1 MAVSADVDA
10 VLQFLRKN
18 GLSDAESALKED
30 MIEKGDLGCL
40 DYEKFLFPMVPP
52 PPPVRIPASFLRS
65 EVPGGGE
72 CSRSSS
78 QEDDEF
84 VSMGSSTSNMCS
96 SSEFTNPY
104 GIRSTSPSGSKAS
117 SDRFSQFGTARDYH
131 DFDMQNDLF
140 WHDEK
145 DDGDFMTPCFEGP
158 DFFAC
163 PSEDKYIMTSDTD
176 KQNENLP
183 GLNFKSEAF
192 QSDISLDYLDK
203 NCLTNI
209 SPVDDKS
216 ELRVTD
222 HYNFDKKNNL
232 EGGFEE
238 EPEGRAPPASSVH
251 LYNCCVG
258 AEGFYGEHPAD
269 CCYRSSKETD
279 FNNCQLKVLGD
290 IPPTDIV
297 SAPNHRISKSSKN
310 DQVENFKG
318 SSGLDGKVVEK
329 DFMQKGIDGY
339 GVGDS
344 EVNEE
349 PCEPEAAADG
359 DGVDTDEVL
368 MYNANEDE
376 YEVFELRIIHRKNR
390 TGFEENKDF
399 PIVLKTVIASRYYI
413 TEYLGS
419 AAFSKVVQAHDLH
432 TGVDVC
438 LKIIKNDKEFFD
450 QSLDEIKLLKFVN
463 KNDPGDEHHILRLYD
478 YFYHQE
484 HLFIVCELLRANLY
498 EFQKFSQESGGE
510 AYFTIRRLQV
520 ITRQC
525 LEALD
530 YLHHL
535 GIIHCDLKPEN
546 ILIKSY
552 RRCEIK
558 IIDLGS
564 SCFRTDNLCLYVQ
577 SRSYRAPEVILGLP
591 YDEKID
597 MWSLGCILAELCS
610 GEVLFP
616 NDAIVMILA
625 RMIGMLGPID
635 LDMLVRGQETD
646 KYFTNELDLYHI
658 NEETSQLE
666 YIIPEESSLENHLQ
680 VTDVGF
686 IDFVKSLV
694 EVNPERRPTAREA
707 MEHPWLSYTYESS
720 PF

>member
-1 MAVSADVDA
+1 MADPADVSA
-10 VLQFLRKN
+10 VLEFLRKN
-18 GLSDAESALKED
+18 GFPEAESALKED
-30 MIEKGDLGCL
+30 MIEKGDLGSF
-40 DYEKFLFPMVPP
+40 DYEKFMFPMVPP
-52 PPPVRIPASFLRS
+52 LPPVRIPASFRRP
-65 EVPGGGE
+65 EVQGGGE
-72 CSRSSS
+72 CSESSS
-78 QEDDEF
+78 AVDDEF
-84 VSMGSSTSNMCS
+84 VSAGSSTSNKC

-104 GIRSTSPSGSKAS
+104 GVRSTSPSGSQAS

-163 PSEDKYIMTSDTD
+163 PTEDKFIMTSDTD
-176 KQNENLP
+176 KGNEKMLD
-183 GLNFKSEAF
+183 LNHKSEAF
-192 QSDISLDYLDK
+192 QPEISLDCLDK
-203 NCLTNI
+203 SCLTNV
-209 SPVDDKS
+209 SPVDDTSK
-216 ELRVTD
+216 VYGTN
-222 HYNFDKKNNL
+222 YKKNQL
-232 EGGFEE
+232 EEGFEE
-238 EPEGRAPPASSVH
+238 
-251 LYNCCVG
+251 YC
-258 AEGFYGEHPAD
+258 AE
-269 CCYRSSKETD
+269 CCYPSLKETD
-279 FNNCQLKVLGD
+279 FNNYQLDVSGGILRVD
-290 IPPTDIV
+290 VD
-297 SAPNHRISKSSKN
+297 SAPYDNISKSSNYSAKRSSKN
-310 DQVENFKG
+310 EQDEKFKVSAG
-318 SSGLDGKVVEK
+318 LDLDGKVAVK
-329 DFMQKGIDGY
+329 DFMQKGVEGY
-339 GVGDS
+339 GVGVG
-344 EVNEE
+344 EVNKGSH
-349 PCEPEAAADG
+349 EPEVTADG
-359 DGVDTDEVL
+359 DDAAPDEVL
-368 MYNANEDE
+368 MYNDDED
-376 YEVFELRIIHRKNR
+376 YEVFDLRIIHRKNR
-390 TGFEENKDF
+390 TGFEESKDF

-463 KNDPGDEHHILRLYD
+463 KNDPADEHHVLRLYD

-498 EFQKFSQESGGE
+498 EFQKFTQESGGE
-510 AYFTIRRLQV
+510 AYFTLRRLQL

-530 YLHHL
+530 YLHRL

-558 IIDLGS
+558 VIDLGS
-564 SCFRTDNLCLYVQ
+564 SCFRTDNLSLYVQ

-616 NDAIVMILA
+616 NDGVVMILA

-635 LDMLVRGQETD
+635 LDMLVKGQETD

-680 VTDVGF
+680 VTDIGF
-686 IDFVKSLV
+686 IDFVKSLL
-694 EVNPERRPTAREA
+694 EVNPERRPTAMEA
-707 MEHPWLSYTYESS
+707 LEHPWLSYTYDAS